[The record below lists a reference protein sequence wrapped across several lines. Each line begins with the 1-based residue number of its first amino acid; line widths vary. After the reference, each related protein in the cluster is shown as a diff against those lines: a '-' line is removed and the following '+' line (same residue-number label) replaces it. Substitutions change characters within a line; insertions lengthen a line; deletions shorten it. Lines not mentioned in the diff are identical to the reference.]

1 MVLLGIVKSYRVKS
15 YRILDKP
22 SGDQL
27 DTYFGQKSEN
37 KMIEHPKSFSVFT
50 LQLHKLFIWRT
61 AKSARGVRGSKQE
74 VGWMTALIL
83 NGCNRKSY
91 GIGHLAAPRCFVG
104 SHSRVAKSVYL
115 PLYIRLCNSHQRKDE
130 QERLESQSGCL

>member
-37 KMIEHPKSFSVFT
+37 KMIEHPKSFSVFSYISC
-50 LQLHKLFIWRT
+50 LSGEPQNLLAEYVAPNKKW
-61 AKSARGVRGSKQE
+61 
-74 VGWMTALIL
+74 VG
-83 NGCNRKSY
+83 
-91 GIGHLAAPRCFVG
+91 
-104 SHSRVAKSVYL
+104 
-115 PLYIRLCNSHQRKDE
+115 
-130 QERLESQSGCL
+130 